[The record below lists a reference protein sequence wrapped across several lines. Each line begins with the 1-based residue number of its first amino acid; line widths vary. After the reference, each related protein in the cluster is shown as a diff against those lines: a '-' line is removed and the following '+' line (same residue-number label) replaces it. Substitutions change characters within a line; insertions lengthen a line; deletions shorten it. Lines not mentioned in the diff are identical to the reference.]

1 MSKDT
6 KAYTRKT
13 LHLALALFFCLG
25 FIPSG
30 ADAKVT
36 CDGMRCN
43 HDKASA
49 FQHARIE
56 TSGNVS
62 HGCCSGLPE
71 DPCNLDTK
79 DKKEPPTWMISCC
92 RIEASRSP
100 YFALAEIDT
109 TDQDRFIK
117 GSGQGFGSTN
127 IIRLT
132 PIYLQ
137 TLSLRC

>member
-1 MSKDT
+1 MSKDI

-13 LHLALALFFCLG
+13 LHLVLALVFCLG

-30 ADAKVT
+30 ADARVT

-43 HDKASA
+43 HDKAA
-49 FQHARIE
+49 ALQHTRMS
-56 TSGNVS
+56 TSSKVS

-79 DKKEPPTWMISCC
+79 DKKNPLNWVINCC
-92 RIEASRSP
+92 RIETSRSP
-100 YFALAEIDT
+100 YFASAEIDT
-109 TDQDRFIK
+109 TDQDQVIK
-117 GSGQGFGSTN
+117 GSGQGFGSPN
-127 IIRLT
+127 SIRLT

-137 TLSLRC
+137 ILSLRC